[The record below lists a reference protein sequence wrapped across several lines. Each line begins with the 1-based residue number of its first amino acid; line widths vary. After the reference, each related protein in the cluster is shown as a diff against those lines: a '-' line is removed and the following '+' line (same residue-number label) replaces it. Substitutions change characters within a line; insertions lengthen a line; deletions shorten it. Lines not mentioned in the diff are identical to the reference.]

1 MSAQDGVAVIHQ
13 EWQALLPACSQL
25 EADLSGPWSVYFS
38 LCPTHPLSL
47 EYECSG
53 AARSYRETVL
63 SQAVKCNEKSTYFG
77 PGILG

>member
-38 LCPTHPLSL
+38 LCPTHPFSL

-53 AARSYRETVL
+53 AARS
-63 SQAVKCNEKSTYFG
+63 
-77 PGILG
+77 